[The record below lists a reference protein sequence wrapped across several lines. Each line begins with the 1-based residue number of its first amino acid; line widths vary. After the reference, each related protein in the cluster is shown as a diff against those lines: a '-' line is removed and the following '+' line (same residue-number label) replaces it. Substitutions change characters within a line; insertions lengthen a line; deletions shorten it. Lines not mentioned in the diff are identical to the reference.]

1 VRPGPEEWHWLGVV
15 ADALDAAGARPGAPA
30 LARLGLVLEV
40 AADVSGLAL
49 GEVLDAGERER
60 ARRARDVGA
69 EPPAPVSFTGNS
81 DAAPARDPRPS
92 STCARS
98 TDSAPVRVGSADK

>member
-1 VRPGPEEWHWLGVV
+1 
-15 ADALDAAGARPGAPA
+15 
-30 LARLGLVLEV
+30 VLEV

-92 STCARS
+92 STLRQVDRFRS
-98 TDSAPVRVGSADK
+98 SACGIGR